1 MKTLITLLCSLFL
14 LVGCTKQIKVNS
26 SDVPSVVITS
36 FNQKYPDA
44 QEVNWHAEDEK
55 GFYFEASFKQGTVEK
70 SAQFKSDG
78 TFVEEEEEK
87 AK

>member
-1 MKTLITLLCSLFL
+1 MKIVITIICSLFL

-44 QEVNWHAEDEK
+44 QEVKWSAEDEK
-55 GFYFEASFKQGTVEK
+55 GFYFEACFKQGTVEK

-78 TFVEEEEEK
+78 TFVEEEK

>member
-1 MKTLITLLCSLFL
+1 MKTIITLLCSLFL
-14 LVGCTKQIKVNS
+14 LVGCSKQIKVNS

-44 QEVNWHAEDEK
+44 QDVKWSAEDDD
-55 GFYFEASFKQGTVEK
+55 GFYFEAEFKAGTIEK

-78 TFVEEEEEK
+78 TFVEEEEK
-87 AK
+87 K